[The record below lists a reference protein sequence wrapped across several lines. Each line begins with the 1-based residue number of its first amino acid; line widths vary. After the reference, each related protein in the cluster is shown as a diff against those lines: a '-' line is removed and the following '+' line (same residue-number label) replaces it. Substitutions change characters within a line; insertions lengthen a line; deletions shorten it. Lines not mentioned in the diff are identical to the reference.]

1 MTSNESLKLSL
12 QFKELVR
19 TDLSHVFQDQM
30 PAEQISEWVSEAMPQ
45 RRDCIFTP
53 TNVISTMLLSAI
65 QEDKSMQN
73 GLNLFKL
80 VFESRSRE
88 LLQTEETLLEAEK
101 QTDTQNAVKA
111 GRPKK
116 YKSKLPKSYQQPI
129 SQNTAGYSMARK
141 RLDKRVFEIV
151 YDHSTDFGDCD
162 EESWHGM
169 RTFISDG
176 TYLQLQDTEDIKSEY
191 AVKNMEDS
199 YPQALLQVMIRQG
212 TGQIAQYA
220 LGSRRTSE
228 LSLVTPMIK
237 KLPKNSLLL
246 ADDLYNTYYHF
257 CLMLEQQCHM
267 IVPGK
272 RERKYKV
279 IRTICDNDQIV
290 EISKTVRPDYVS
302 QEDWD
307 KLPKTILLRRICYDY
322 PTKNGMES
330 AVLYTTVLDQ
340 TITAADIVA
349 KYTMR
354 WDIEISI
361 REIKT
366 LMDINVLRSKSRD
379 MLFKELITALTAYN
393 MVRKVI
399 AESADQVGIS
409 PQNDIFQKCAPFG
422 RNVLLDK
429 KGRVFFKWSPG
440 RYGYANVSNP
450 GTLDTT
456 PIREKTTLHT
466 KN

>member
-1 MTSNESLKLSL
+1 MTANESLTLSL

-19 TDLSHVFQDQM
+19 TDLSHAFQEQV
-30 PAEQISEWVSEAMPQ
+30 PVEQIEDWVNKAMPQ
-45 RRDCIFTP
+45 SRECIFTP

-65 QEDKSMQN
+65 QEDKSLQN
-73 GLNLFKL
+73 GLNIFKT
-80 VFESRSRE
+80 VFETRSRE
-88 LLQTEETLLEAEK
+88 LFQAEEMLLKEEK
-101 QTDTQNAVKA
+101 QADAQNAIKA

-116 YKSKLPKSYQQPI
+116 YQSKLLKSYQQPI
-129 SQNTAGYSMARK
+129 SDNTAGYSTSRK
-141 RLDKRVFEIV
+141 RLDKSVFKIV
-151 YDHSTDFGDCD
+151 YEHSTDFGDCD
-162 EESWHGM
+162 KESWHGM

-176 TYLQLQDTEDIKSEY
+176 TYLQLQDTKDIKSEF
-191 AVKNMEDS
+191 AVKGMEDS

-220 LGSRRTSE
+220 LGSRQESE
-228 LSLVTPMIK
+228 LFLVIPMIK
-237 KLPKNSLLL
+237 TLKKNSLLL

-257 CLMLEQQCHM
+257 CLILEQQCHM

-272 RERKYKV
+272 RDRNYKV
-279 IRTICDNDQIV
+279 VRKICDNDQIV

-302 QEDWD
+302 HEDWD
-307 KLPKTILLRRICYDY
+307 KLPTTILLRRISYDY

-330 AVLYTTVLDQ
+330 AVLYTTVLDD

-366 LMDINVLRSKSRD
+366 IMDINILRSKSRD

-393 MVRKVI
+393 MVRKLI
-399 AESADQVGIS
+399 AESADNVGFP
-409 PQNDIFQKCAPFG
+409 PQNDIFQKCSPFD
-422 RNVLLDK
+422 RSLLLDK

-440 RYGYANVSNP
+440 RYGYAHVSNP
-450 GTLDTT
+450 STLDTT
-456 PIREKTTLHT
+456 PKRKKTTLP
-466 KN
+466 